1 MKDPRA
7 LPRSEPRWHASLAV
21 VCALM
26 LYITLPPRLI
36 IGPSWVAAVL
46 ILLVLLPLSILAPR
60 RHRETRGLRFGSIIL
75 IALVNFFNLASVL
88 LLIAGFFNP
97 EKARMHSAA
106 EILRTG
112 SQIWVTNILVF
123 ALWYWE
129 LDGDGPDTRA
139 HANAAT
145 EFENADFLFPQMQM
159 TIASGSNSRCIDP
172 LWKPQF
178 VQLPLLVV
186 YEFDRVQP
194 GRHDAAQPLGQS
206 ADGGR
211 SADLPGNRRD
221 RACPIRQPNLR
232 VGPDCR
238 SRVTMLEPE
247 GSPGAQVCGYD
258 VMAACDLP
266 KVDAW
271 VRFPLPAPRKSHYS
285 RRRSQVVRQGSA
297 KAPFG
302 SPNLPVA
309 SRFVPLSSEKRAC
322 SRACA

>member
-1 MKDPRA
+1 MRRVAYGGRANGDLHMKDPRA
-7 LPRSEPRWHASLAV
+7 LPRSEPRWHASVAV
-21 VCALM
+21 VAAVA

-36 IGPSWVAAVL
+36 IGPSWVAALL

-88 LLIAGFFNP
+88 LLIAGFFHP

-129 LDGDGPDTRA
+129 LDGDGPDSRA

-159 TIASGSNSRCIDP
+159 TIASSNSARCIDP

-178 VQLPLLVV
+178 VDYLYLSFTNSTAFSPTDTMPL
-186 YEFDRVQP
+186 
-194 GRHDAAQPLGQS
+194 
-206 ADGGR
+206 
-211 SADLPGNRRD
+211 
-221 RACPIRQPNLR
+221 
-232 VGPDCR
+232 
-238 SRVTMLEPE
+238 SR
-247 GSPGAQVCGYD
+247 
-258 VMAACDLP
+258 
-266 KVDAW
+266 W
-271 VRFPLPAPRKSHYS
+271 
-285 RRRSQVVRQGSA
+285 A
-297 KAPFG
+297 KALMAVEALI
-302 SPNLPVA
+302 SLVTVA
-309 SRFVPLSSEKRAC
+309 IVLARSVSLI
-322 SRACA
+322 